1 MSNFQ
6 YVCKKNHA
14 CCLTPCDKYF
24 IHIQEENKF
33 NNIYKLYRNKG
44 MMGQPRETTVDCHL
58 KSMEIWIG
66 TKILTYSW
74 VGTTILTYSWVGTK
88 ILTYSWV
95 GTKILTYSFSKSTKL
110 SLTCSGRDE
119 HITHYAPPIVI
130 RF

>member
-14 CCLTPCDKYF
+14 CCLTPSDNYF

-74 VGTTILTYSWVGTK
+74 VGTK